1 MAWIGWPNGV
11 DWVAEWRG
19 IRTISKGGLK
29 MGKAS
34 RRKSEKKET
43 TAPTQEVLDNALSA
57 IQAIAGNKT
66 INIHR
71 DLPQAEKISNA
82 LSELLGYEVSKD
94 ASLEEYKDALA
105 FIVMAWNISLLN
117 TSEQSTAIQ
126 KAVDSCGTA
135 DSSILRNLRI
145 HLKRMISLKKSLFP
159 HDKRLI
165 VSSAVRFEGS
175 SFGVTAAA
183 LIQ

>member
-1 MAWIGWPNGV
+1 
-11 DWVAEWRG
+11 
-19 IRTISKGGLK
+19 

-43 TAPTQEVLDNALSA
+43 TTPSQEVLDNALNA
-57 IQAIAGNKT
+57 VQTIAGNMK
-66 INIHR
+66 INIRR

-82 LSELLGYEVSKD
+82 LSELLGYEVSKN
-94 ASLEEYKDALA
+94 APLEEYKAALA

-117 TSEQSTAIQ
+117 PSEQSAAIQ
-126 KAVDSCGTA
+126 KVVDSCGTA
-135 DSSILRNLRI
+135 DSSILRNVRI
-145 HLKRMISLKKSLFP
+145 HLKRMIALKQALFP
-159 HDKRLI
+159 HDKRLV
-165 VSSAVRFEGS
+165 VSSDVRFEGN